1 MNAHPKVWVLSGAV
15 GTDATCIEPTPDQ
28 RRLVADNDCTLTEC
42 VAVPVEE
49 WARVQ
54 RELEELHADLERTLN
69 EHSAQISRLTVAR
82 FVNRRRALDTTTPTT
97 EAK

>member
-1 MNAHPKVWVLSGAV
+1 MNPHTKVWVMGNDGFPV
-15 GTDATCIEPTPDQ
+15 GSYLAPPGKNIGSWT
-28 RRLVADNDCTLTEC
+28 VAEC

-54 RELEELHADLERTLN
+54 RIVSTHPCLGSHSGMPTTFHSDPMPRTEYCSTCGLPW
-69 EHSAQISRLTVAR
+69 AL
-82 FVNRRRALDTTTPTT
+82 ALDTTTPTT